1 MPGRL
6 TDHISELIGADQLE
20 RLSSILQTTPAAAAT
35 AFRAALDATVE
46 GLAEVATPAGGTTR
60 LGVMLEREGITA
72 LDRLDE
78 VLERGED
85 VDGMQLAA
93 DILGPR
99 VDDVADS
106 VTSAASLESRD
117 AGLLTLGFTA
127 PLAVS
132 TLARRQRDETLT
144 AAAIGALLI
153 AERDQNAAALTA
165 SSEVAPPP
173 TAEAQLA
180 AKALDATRAE
190 TARHEVEEGRRR
202 KYAWPFIVLF
212 AIIGVILA
220 IVLTTTLGGSD
231 DEPPAESAEA
241 EAPAAEPS
249 TPPPPAEPEP
259 PTDVLAI
266 ASADG
271 GFTILLGALDAT
283 GLDAELSGS
292 GPLTLLAPTDEAFE
306 SLPDGVVESLLADPV
321 RL

>member
-20 RLSSILQTTPAAAAT
+20 RLSSILQTTPASAAT
-35 AFRAALDATVE
+35 ALRTALDGTMK

-60 LGVMLEREGITA
+60 LGAMLEQEGITA

-78 VLERGED
+78 VLGRGED
-85 VDGMQLAA
+85 ADGTRLAA

-99 VDDVADS
+99 VDDAADS
-106 VTSAASLESRD
+106 VSLAASLDSRD
-117 AGLLTLGFTA
+117 AGLLTLGFAA

-153 AERDQNAAALTA
+153 AERDETAAALIAGREAA
-165 SSEVAPPP
+165 SPP

-180 AKALDATRAE
+180 AKALDATREE
-190 TARHEVEEGRRR
+190 TARHEVEGERRR

-231 DEPPAESAEA
+231 DRPAAPAAESAEA
-241 EAPAAEPS
+241 EAPAPEPS
-249 TPPPPAEPEP
+249 TPPPAAEPEP
-259 PTDVLAI
+259 PTDVLAL
-266 ASADG
+266 ATADG
-271 GFTILLGALDAT
+271 GFSSLPGALDAT
-283 GLDAELSGS
+283 GLDAELSS
-292 GPLTLLAPTDEAFE
+292 
-306 SLPDGVVESLLADPV
+306 AD
-321 RL
+321 